1 MRRRFEQCWSA
12 RLCHHR
18 RGSLTMPND
27 SAHRD
32 GNPRQIPRVPAW
44 LQQRICPVMNV
55 RPSVRELF
63 LALRRLEIYFY
74 TSNLPKYLQAKTFFD
89 RSGLFLHQFKSKTD
103 PYSEDYKLGK
113 HRLLTMAIREI
124 LGSVGQGS
132 IFFVEDTS
140 LRIEALSDVED
151 FPGLAVKEWF
161 ERTTFEDLD
170 KQLGTGTQDRAVV
183 VKS

>member
-1 MRRRFEQCWSA
+1 
-12 RLCHHR
+12 
-18 RGSLTMPND
+18 
-27 SAHRD
+27 
-32 GNPRQIPRVPAW
+32 
-44 LQQRICPVMNV
+44 MNV

-183 VKS
+183 VKSDIALHIPGLKRPAFFEGATIGRIANAPPSFPAIPRP